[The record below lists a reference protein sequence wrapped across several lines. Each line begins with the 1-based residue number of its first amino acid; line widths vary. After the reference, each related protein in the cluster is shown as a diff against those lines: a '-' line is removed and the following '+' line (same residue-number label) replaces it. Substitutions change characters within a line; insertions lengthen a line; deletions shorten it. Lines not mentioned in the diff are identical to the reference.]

1 MRVYCVFGVPWWPRG
16 QPRDHTAPRVH
27 IPHTPHSA
35 GTQARATPRHD
46 KTDAAPPQTHS
57 DGGRWVW
64 VCAYTINYDPRPTT
78 PRNTPRRAKRARER
92 KCKQRPPP
100 LGQARRRAALRDRR
114 PRRYERQKERMTNNE
129 KRTTRRTHTY
139 EALLDGG
146 GQSRQTAWAS
156 APRRRWQWRSSS
168 QSGEQA
174 SKRAKRRHANW
185 RPVENITKTT
195 DRRVRT

>member
-16 QPRDHTAPRVH
+16 QPRDHTATRVH
-27 IPHTPHSA
+27 IPHSA

-114 PRRYERQKERMTNNE
+114 PRRYERQKERMTKDE
-129 KRTTRRTHTY
+129 KRTIRRTHTY
-139 EALLDGG
+139 ETLLDGG
-146 GQSRQTAWAS
+146 GHQSRQTAWAS
-156 APRRRWQWRSSS
+156 APRGRWQWRSSA
-168 QSGEQA
+168 QSDEQA

-185 RPVENITKTT
+185 QLVEIMTTTT
-195 DRRVRT
+195 DRRVHT